1 MTPSDPGPPAERRQ
15 PDEPRRVQPP
25 PLPAQLPAA
34 GESGAVLGEAGEAAV
49 ARLRAE
55 HDRRLHPLSWLF
67 VLLGSLRQFALPLI
81 AFVVFG
87 QRADEDELWFQALG
101 LAAGVLLTL
110 GAVARYYTY
119 RFRIERGVLVVRSGL
134 LNRNLRQIP
143 LTRIQNVALKQGLL
157 HRLLGVAEVRLESA
171 VGGGTPEAQMQVL
184 SLADAAALEA
194 VVQAAGAAN
203 APPAGEVEV
212 EGDAALAAAKPAAA
226 SEGQTLLSLDS
237 VELIKLGLT
246 SNRGL
251 VLGAVGFGAFAQFG
265 GDGFGRTIANT
276 AEAGVEYAGQLG
288 LGWVQWLLLG
298 FFLLL
303 AFLAVARAVA
313 VLLVVLQFHGFR
325 LVENAGSLGVE
336 QGLLTRLRMRAP
348 LAKIQRWT
356 VYDSLLHRFFDR
368 RSVRVET
375 AALQALNEQQALADV
390 IPIAAPA
397 EVDALVQRWL
407 PDIDWGGWLWQPLH
421 PRAWRRVLF
430 PSLLLIGGLTALATL
445 RFGPWALL
453 LSALLLPLA
462 VLRARGLAKR
472 CGWVLTDRVL
482 AWRSG
487 WLDRHVSFAEVHRL
501 QGLRLSQSPFDR
513 YHGMATLYAD
523 TAGSSP
529 FTHQLEL
536 RYLPEAEAR
545 ALFVELSRRIARR
558 RLQW

>member
-1 MTPSDPGPPAERRQ
+1 MTPSDPEAST
-15 PDEPRRVQPP
+15 DTNSASPRPMSVQGGGAIEGVD
-25 PLPAQLPAA
+25 LGVA
-34 GESGAVLGEAGEAAV
+34 GDAAV
-49 ARLRAE
+49 SRLRAE

-67 VLLGSLRQFALPLI
+67 VLLASLRQFALPLI
-81 AFVVFG
+81 AFILFG
-87 QRADEDELWFQALG
+87 PRADQDDLWFQALG
-101 LAAGVLLTL
+101 LVACAALTL
-110 GAVARYYTY
+110 GAVARYFTY

-143 LTRIQNVALKQGLL
+143 LTRIQNVALRQGLL
-157 HRLLGVAEVRLESA
+157 HRLFGVAEVRLESA

-184 SLADAAALEA
+184 SLADAAALET
-194 VVQAAGAAN
+194 VVQAAATAQPRPEAVAPVSGVN
-203 APPAGEVEV
+203 AF
-212 EGDAALAAAKPAAA
+212 DAEPVVRADDV
-226 SEGQTLLSLDS
+226 LLRLDTA
-237 VELIKLGLT
+237 ELVKLGIT

-251 VLGAVGFGAFAQFG
+251 VLGAIGFGAFAQFG

-288 LGWVQWLLLG
+288 LGWAQWLLIG
-298 FFLLL
+298 IVLLV
-303 AFLAVARAVA
+303 AFLVVARAVA
-313 VLLVVLQFHGFR
+313 VLLVLLQFHGFR
-325 LVENAGSLGVE
+325 LVETAGSLGVE

-375 AALQALNEQQALADV
+375 AALQAVNEQQALSDV
-390 IPIAAPA
+390 IPIASPNA
-397 EVDALVQRWL
+397 VDALIGRWL
-407 PDIDWGGWLWQPLH
+407 PDIDWGRWTWKPLH

-430 PSLLLIGGLTALATL
+430 PSLLLIAVLTVLASL
-445 RFGPWALL
+445 RFGLWGLGVP
-453 LSALLLPLA
+453 ALLLPLA
-462 VLRARGLAKR
+462 VVRAHLLARR

-487 WLDRHVSFAEVHRL
+487 WLDRRLSFAEVHRL

-513 YHGMATLYAD
+513 RHRMATLYAD

-529 FTHQLEL
+529 FTHPLEL

-545 ALFVELSRRIARR
+545 ALFAELSRRIARR
-558 RLQW
+558 KLQW

>member
-1 MTPSDPGPPAERRQ
+1 MTPSEPGPPVERPQ
-15 PDEPRRVQPP
+15 PDAPRRVLPP
-25 PLPAQLPAA
+25 PLPPQTSAA
-34 GESGAVLGEAGEAAV
+34 SESGALLGEAGEAAV
-49 ARLRAE
+49 ARLRAA

-87 QRADEDELWFQALG
+87 QRADEDELWFQAMG
-101 LAAGVLLTL
+101 LAAGLLLTL

-134 LNRNLRQIP
+134 LSRNLRQIP
-143 LTRIQNVALKQGLL
+143 LTRIQNVALRQGLL

-203 APPAGEVEV
+203 VPIPGEI
-212 EGDAALAAAKPAAA
+212 EGDAALATAQPAAD
-226 SEGQTLLSLDS
+226 SEGRTLLSLDTA
-237 VELIKLGLT
+237 ELVKLGLT

-265 GDGFGRTIANT
+265 GDGFSRTIANT

-288 LGWVQWLLLG
+288 LGWAQWLLLG
-298 FFLLL
+298 FVLLL
-303 AFLAVARAVA
+303 AFLALARAVA
-313 VLLVVLQFHGFR
+313 VLMVVLQFHGFR
-325 LVENAGSLGVE
+325 LVENAGGLGVE

-375 AALQALNEQQALADV
+375 AALQAVNEQQALADV
-390 IPIAAPA
+390 IPIAHPGT
-397 EVDALVQRWL
+397 VDALIQRWL
-407 PDIDWGGWLWQPLH
+407 PDIDWGHWNWRPLH

-453 LSALLLPLA
+453 LPVLLLPLA

-487 WLDRHVSFAEVHRL
+487 WLDRHASFAEVHRL

-513 YHGMATLYAD
+513 RHGMATLYAD

-545 ALFVELSRRIARR
+545 ALFAELSRRIAKR

>member
-1 MTPSDPGPPAERRQ
+1 MTPSEPGPPAERLQ
-15 PDEPRRVQPP
+15 PDAPRRVQPP
-25 PLPAQLPAA
+25 PLPAQLPTA

-134 LNRNLRQIP
+134 LSRNLRQIP

-171 VGGGTPEAQMQVL
+171 VGGGAPEAQMQVL

-194 VVQAAGAAN
+194 VVQAAAEAQPLPAAGASAAN
-203 APPAGEVEV
+203 AF
-212 EGDAALAAAKPAAA
+212 DAVPVARADDV
-226 SEGQTLLSLDS
+226 LLQLDT
-237 VELIKLGLT
+237 VELVKLGLT

-265 GDGFGRTIANT
+265 GDGFSRTIANT

-288 LGWVQWLLLG
+288 LGWAQWLLLG
-298 FFLLL
+298 FVLLL

-375 AALQALNEQQALADV
+375 AALQALNEQQALSDV
-390 IPIAAPA
+390 IPIAPP
-397 EVDALVQRWL
+397 VQIDALIERWL
-407 PDIDWGGWLWQPLH
+407 PAIDWGRWTWQPLH

-445 RFGPWALL
+445 RFGAWALL
-453 LSALLLPLA
+453 LPVLLLPLA

-472 CGWVLTDRVL
+472 CGWVLSDHVL

-545 ALFVELSRRIARR
+545 ALFAELSRRIARR

>member
-1 MTPSDPGPPAERRQ
+1 MTPSEPGPPAERGQ
-15 PDEPRRVQPP
+15 PDAPPREPPP
-25 PLPAQLPAA
+25 PLPPAA
-34 GESGAVLGEAGEAAV
+34 GESGALLGEVGEAAV

-55 HDRRLHPLSWLF
+55 QDRRLHPLSWLF

-87 QRADEDELWFQALG
+87 QRADEDELWFQAMG
-101 LAAGVLLTL
+101 LAAGLLLTL

-134 LNRNLRQIP
+134 LSRNLRQIP

-157 HRLLGVAEVRLESA
+157 HRALGVADVRLESA

-203 APPAGEVEV
+203 STSAGEVA
-212 EGDAALAAAKPAAA
+212 GNAALASVRPAAA
-226 SEGQTLLSLDS
+226 SEGQTLLGLDTA
-237 VELIKLGLT
+237 ELVKLGLT

-265 GDGFGRTIANT
+265 GEGFGRTIANT

-288 LGWVQWLLLG
+288 LGWPQWLLLG
-298 FFLLL
+298 FVLLL

-325 LVENAGSLGVE
+325 LVESAGSLGVE

-375 AALQALNEQQALADV
+375 AALQAVNEQQALSDV
-390 IPIAAPA
+390 IPIAAPTQ
-397 EVDALVQRWL
+397 VDALIERWL
-407 PDIDWGGWLWQPLH
+407 PDIDWGGWTWQPLH

-430 PSLLLIGGLTALATL
+430 PSLLLIGGLTALAAL
-445 RFGPWALL
+445 RFGPSALL
-453 LSALLLPLA
+453 LPVLLLPLA

-513 YHGMATLYAD
+513 RHGMATLYAD

-545 ALFVELSRRIARR
+545 ALFAELSRRIAKR

>member
-1 MTPSDPGPPAERRQ
+1 MTPSEPGLPAKGRQ
-15 PDEPRRVQPP
+15 PDEPRPVPP
-25 PLPAQLPAA
+25 PLPAQAMV
-34 GESGAVLGEAGEAAV
+34 GAIEPGANLGEAGEAAV

-87 QRADEDELWFQALG
+87 QRADDDELWFQALG
-101 LAAGVLLTL
+101 LVAGVLLTL

-134 LNRNLRQIP
+134 LSRNLRQIP

-157 HRLLGVAEVRLESA
+157 HRVLGVADVRLESA

-194 VVQAAGAAN
+194 LVQAAGAGQT
-203 APPAGEVEV
+203 PAAAGVA
-212 EGDAALAAAKPAAA
+212 GDAALPTAKPAAA
-226 SEGQTLLSLDS
+226 SEGRTLLSLDTT
-237 VELIKLGLT
+237 ELVKLGLT

-251 VLGAVGFGAFAQFG
+251 VLGAVGFGAFAQF
-265 GDGFGRTIANT
+265 DGERFGRTLANT
-276 AEAGVEYAGQLG
+276 AEAGVEYADQLG
-288 LGWVQWLLLG
+288 LGWAQWLLLG
-298 FFLLL
+298 FVLLL
-303 AFLAVARAVA
+303 AFLVLARAVA

-325 LVENAGSLGVE
+325 LVESAGSLGVE

-375 AALQALNEQQALADV
+375 AALQAINEPQALSDV

-397 EVDALVQRWL
+397 QVDALIERWL
-407 PDIDWGGWLWQPLH
+407 PEIDWGRWTWQPLH

-430 PSLLLIGGLTALATL
+430 PSLLLIAALTALATL

-453 LSALLLPLA
+453 LPVLLLPLA

-472 CGWVLTDRVL
+472 CGWVLSDRVL

-513 YHGMATLYAD
+513 RHGMATLYAD

-545 ALFVELSRRIARR
+545 ALFAELSRRIARR

>member
-1 MTPSDPGPPAERRQ
+1 MTPSEPGPPAERRE
-15 PDEPRRVQPP
+15 PDAPQRVQPP
-25 PLPAQLPAA
+25 PLPTQAPAA
-34 GESGAVLGEAGEAAV
+34 DEPGAGLGEAGEAAV

-67 VLLGSLRQFALPLI
+67 VLLASLRQFALPLI

-87 QRADEDELWFQALG
+87 QRADEDDLWFQAMG

-134 LNRNLRQIP
+134 LSRNLRQIP

-194 VVQAAGAAN
+194 VVQAAAEAQPVRTPDASTAN
-203 APPAGEVEV
+203 AF
-212 EGDAALAAAKPAAA
+212 DAVPVVRADDV
-226 SEGQTLLSLDS
+226 LLQLDTA
-237 VELIKLGLT
+237 ELVKLGLT

-298 FFLLL
+298 FVLLL
-303 AFLAVARAVA
+303 AFLALARAVA

-325 LVENAGSLGVE
+325 LVETAGSLGVE

-356 VYDSLLHRFFDR
+356 VYDSLLHRVFDR

-390 IPIAAPA
+390 IPIAPPA
-397 EVDALVQRWL
+397 EVDALLQRWL
-407 PDIDWGGWLWQPLH
+407 PDIDWGRWHWQPLH

-430 PSLLLIGGLTALATL
+430 PSLLVIAGLTALATL

-453 LSALLLPLA
+453 LPLLLLPLA
-462 VLRARGLAKR
+462 ALRARGLAKR
-472 CGWVLTDRVL
+472 CGWVLTERVL

-513 YHGMATLYAD
+513 RHGMATLYAD

-545 ALFVELSRRIARR
+545 ALFAELSRRIARR

>member
-1 MTPSDPGPPAERRQ
+1 MTPSEPGPQTESPAVR
-15 PDEPRRVQPP
+15 PP
-25 PLPAQLPAA
+25 PLPAAA
-34 GESGAVLGEAGEAAV
+34 AALASEPGVVLGEAGEAAI

-55 HDRRLHPLSWLF
+55 QDRRLHPLSWLF

-87 QRADEDELWFQALG
+87 QRADEDDLWFQALG

-134 LNRNLRQIP
+134 LSRNLRQIP
-143 LTRIQNVALKQGLL
+143 LARIQNVALKQGLL
-157 HRLLGVAEVRLESA
+157 HRALGVADVRLESA

-194 VVQAAGAAN
+194 VVQAAGAAT
-203 APPAGEVEV
+203 APPADEAQ
-212 EGDAALAAAKPAAA
+212 GDAARVAAMPAVA
-226 SEGQTLLSLDS
+226 SEGQTLLSLDTG
-237 VELIKLGLT
+237 ELVKLGLT

-251 VLGAVGFGAFAQFG
+251 VLGAVGFGAFTQFG
-265 GDGFGRTIANT
+265 GEGFGRTLANT

-288 LGWVQWLLLG
+288 LGWAQWLLLG
-298 FFLLL
+298 FVLLL

-325 LVENAGSLGVE
+325 LTETAGSLGVE

-356 VYDSLLHRFFDR
+356 VFDSLLHRVFER

-375 AALQALNEQQALADV
+375 AALQALNEQQALSEV
-390 IPIAAPA
+390 IPIAHPEA
-397 EVDALVQRWL
+397 VDALIQRWL
-407 PDIDWGGWLWQPLH
+407 PEIDWGRWRWQPLH

-430 PSLLLIGGLTALATL
+430 PSLLLIAGLTLLATL
-445 RFGPWALL
+445 RFGLWGMLL
-453 LSALLLPLA
+453 PVALLPLA
-462 VLRARGLAKR
+462 VWRARGLARR

-513 YHGMATLYAD
+513 HHGMATLYAD

-545 ALFVELSRRIARR
+545 ALFAEISRRIARR

>member
-1 MTPSDPGPPAERRQ
+1 MTPSEPGPPAERRESDAPQ
-15 PDEPRRVQPP
+15 RVQPP
-25 PLPAQLPAA
+25 PLPTQAPAA
-34 GESGAVLGEAGEAAV
+34 DEPGAVLGEAGEAAV

-67 VLLGSLRQFALPLI
+67 VLLASLRQFALPLI

-87 QRADEDELWFQALG
+87 QRADEDDLWFQAMG

-134 LNRNLRQIP
+134 LSRNLRQIP

-194 VVQAAGAAN
+194 VVQAAAEAQPVRTPDASTAN
-203 APPAGEVEV
+203 AF
-212 EGDAALAAAKPAAA
+212 DAVPVVRADDV
-226 SEGQTLLSLDS
+226 LLRLDTA
-237 VELIKLGLT
+237 ELVKLGLT

-298 FFLLL
+298 FVLLL
-303 AFLAVARAVA
+303 AFLALARAVA

-325 LVENAGSLGVE
+325 LVESAGSLGVE

-356 VYDSLLHRFFDR
+356 VHDSLLHRFFDR

-375 AALQALNEQQALADV
+375 AALQAVNEQQALSDV
-390 IPIAAPA
+390 VPIAPP
-397 EVDALVQRWL
+397 VQIDALIERWL
-407 PDIDWGGWLWQPLH
+407 PDIDWGRWTWQPLH

-430 PSLLLIGGLTALATL
+430 PSLLLIAALTALATL
-445 RFGPWALL
+445 RFGPWALSL
-453 LSALLLPLA
+453 PVLLLPLA

-487 WLDRHVSFAEVHRL
+487 WLDRHLSFAEVHRL

-513 YHGMATLYAD
+513 RHGMATLYAD

-545 ALFVELSRRIARR
+545 ALFAELSQRIARR
-558 RLQW
+558 RLPW

>member
-1 MTPSDPGPPAERRQ
+1 MTPSDPGPPAELRQ
-15 PDEPRRVQPP
+15 PDEPRRAPP
-25 PLPAQLPAA
+25 PLPALPPAA
-34 GESGAVLGEAGEAAV
+34 GESGALLGEVGEAAV

-55 HDRRLHPLSWLF
+55 QDRRLHPLSWLF

-87 QRADEDELWFQALG
+87 QRADEDDLWFQAMG
-101 LAAGVLLTL
+101 LAAGVLLTF

-134 LNRNLRQIP
+134 LSRNLRQIP

-157 HRLLGVAEVRLESA
+157 HRALGVADVRLESA

-203 APPAGEVEV
+203 APSAGEA
-212 EGDAALAAAKPAAA
+212 GNDTALPAAKPAAA
-226 SEGQTLLSLDS
+226 SEAQTLLSLDTA
-237 VELIKLGLT
+237 ELVKLGLT

-288 LGWVQWLLLG
+288 LGWMQWLLLG
-298 FFLLL
+298 FVLLL

-325 LVENAGSLGVE
+325 LVETAGSLGVE

-375 AALQALNEQQALADV
+375 AALQALNEQQALSDV

-407 PDIDWGGWLWQPLH
+407 PDIDWGHWNWQPLH

-453 LSALLLPLA
+453 LPVLLLPLA

-487 WLDRHVSFAEVHRL
+487 WLDRHVSFAEVQRL

-513 YHGMATLYAD
+513 RHGMATLYAD

-529 FTHQLEL
+529 FTHPLEL

-545 ALFVELSRRIARR
+545 ALFKELSRRIARR

>member
-1 MTPSDPGPPAERRQ
+1 
-15 PDEPRRVQPP
+15 
-25 PLPAQLPAA
+25 
-34 GESGAVLGEAGEAAV
+34 
-49 ARLRAE
+49 
-55 HDRRLHPLSWLF
+55 
-67 VLLGSLRQFALPLI
+67 
-81 AFVVFG
+81 
-87 QRADEDELWFQALG
+87 
-101 LAAGVLLTL
+101 
-110 GAVARYYTY
+110 
-119 RFRIERGVLVVRSGL
+119 
-134 LNRNLRQIP
+134 
-143 LTRIQNVALKQGLL
+143 
-157 HRLLGVAEVRLESA
+157 
-171 VGGGTPEAQMQVL
+171 MQVL

-203 APPAGEVEV
+203 APSAGEV
-212 EGDAALAAAKPAAA
+212 GNDTALPAAKPAAA
-226 SEGQTLLSLDS
+226 SEGKTLLGLDTA
-237 VELIKLGLT
+237 ELVKLGLT

-265 GDGFGRTIANT
+265 GEGFGRTIANT

-288 LGWVQWLLLG
+288 VGWAQWLLLG
-298 FFLLL
+298 FILLL
-303 AFLAVARAVA
+303 AFLALARAVA

-375 AALQALNEQQALADV
+375 AALQAVNEQQALADV
-390 IPIAAPA
+390 IPIAHPGT
-397 EVDALVQRWL
+397 VDALIQRWL
-407 PDIDWGGWLWQPLH
+407 PDIDWGHWNWQPLH

-453 LSALLLPLA
+453 LPVLLLPLA

-487 WLDRHVSFAEVHRL
+487 WLDRHVSFAEVHPL
-501 QGLRLSQSPFDR
+501 QGLRLTQSPFDR
-513 YHGMATLYAD
+513 RHGMATLYAD

-545 ALFVELSRRIARR
+545 ALFAELGRRIAKR

>member
-1 MTPSDPGPPAERRQ
+1 MTPSDPGPPVELRQ
-15 PDEPRRVQPP
+15 PDEPRRAPP
-25 PLPAQLPAA
+25 PLPPQASAA
-34 GESGAVLGEAGEAAV
+34 SESGALLGEVGEAAV

-55 HDRRLHPLSWLF
+55 QDRRLHPLSWLF

-87 QRADEDELWFQALG
+87 QRADEDDLWFQAMG

-134 LNRNLRQIP
+134 LSRNLRQIP

-157 HRLLGVAEVRLESA
+157 HRALGVADVRLESA

-203 APPAGEVEV
+203 APSAGEV
-212 EGDAALAAAKPAAA
+212 GNDTALPAAKPAAA
-226 SEGQTLLSLDS
+226 SEGKTLLGLDTA
-237 VELIKLGLT
+237 ELVKLGLT

-265 GDGFGRTIANT
+265 GEGFGRTIANT

-288 LGWVQWLLLG
+288 LGWAQWLLLG
-298 FFLLL
+298 FILLL
-303 AFLAVARAVA
+303 AFLALARAVA

-375 AALQALNEQQALADV
+375 AALQAVNEQQALADV
-390 IPIAAPA
+390 IPIAHPGT
-397 EVDALVQRWL
+397 VDALIQRWL
-407 PDIDWGGWLWQPLH
+407 PDIDWGHWNWQPLH

-453 LSALLLPLA
+453 LPVLLLPLA

-501 QGLRLSQSPFDR
+501 QGLRLTQSPFDR
-513 YHGMATLYAD
+513 RHGMATLYAD

-545 ALFVELSRRIARR
+545 ALFAELGRRIAKR